1 VEELLSRERDL
12 KERVGDKKE
21 ISRIVYKRR
30 YEIDFMDEIFFRRE
44 NVNSQTKNLQCYWI
58 KKINSIMKKK
68 GGIKFRYL
76 NI

>member
-68 GGIKFRYL
+68 VE
-76 NI
+76 

>member
-1 VEELLSRERDL
+1 MEELSSRERDL

-21 ISRIVYKRR
+21 LSRIVYERR

-44 NVNSQTKNLQCYWI
+44 CKLPNKKITMLLD

-68 GGIKFRYL
+68 VE
-76 NI
+76 

>member
-1 VEELLSRERDL
+1 MEELSSRERDL

-21 ISRIVYKRR
+21 LSRIVYERR

-44 NVNSQTKNLQCYWI
+44 CKLSNKKIKMLLD

-68 GGIKFRYL
+68 VE
-76 NI
+76 